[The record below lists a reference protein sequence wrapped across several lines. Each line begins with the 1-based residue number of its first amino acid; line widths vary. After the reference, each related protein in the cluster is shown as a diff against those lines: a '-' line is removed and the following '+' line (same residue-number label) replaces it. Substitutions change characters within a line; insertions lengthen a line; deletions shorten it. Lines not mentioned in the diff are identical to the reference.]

1 MEQNYAPSYLFSLF
15 VLLFSP
21 GRLLLLG
28 DPGVVPKRA
37 GPTHKNSK
45 ALRTPAWFNRF
56 FSPWSS
62 QMEINIPLYWVGF
75 SICEDL
81 FFSVQWSHQPLHHR
95 RRINSFS
102 TLLYFNGCLLDRRS
116 ASRQRHLFFYVFCF
130 LRRFKSWH
138 VSPQQV

>member
-95 RRINSFS
+95 RRMKSFS
-102 TLLYFNGCLLDRRS
+102 TLLYSYGCLFDRRS
-116 ASRQRHLFFYVFCF
+116 TSRQRQPFCKFCSF
-130 LRRFKSWH
+130 LCRFESCQ
-138 VSPQQV
+138 VSPSR